1 MRGTCMSQNERIYKI
16 DQLLNNHQVVPIATF
31 LERLEVSLATFK
43 RDIAYM
49 RDRLNAPIEFN
60 RELGGYQLGTQR
72 HHGERY
78 ELPGLWFAPEEIHA
92 LITMQ
97 QLLQNLD
104 GSGMLSGHVQP
115 LLSRLKM
122 VIDDKS
128 SIGDDFEHRIKVKNV
143 GYRNIKM
150 EYFPLIAT
158 ATLQQKRM
166 MIVYRARSTDEEMQR
181 EISPQR
187 VNYYKGNW
195 YLEAWCHVR
204 NGMRIFSI
212 DCIMQV
218 EVLNEACHVVSIEEL
233 EESERGYGIFSSKEI
248 QWAKLKFSPKA
259 SRWITAEIWHP
270 NQKQAI
276 MEDGSLLLEVP
287 YSDETEMVMDILRHG
302 DNVKVLHPECL
313 VESIKSVLRKAL
325 NFYLCF
331 SSSVAT

>member
-1 MRGTCMSQNERIYKI
+1 MSQNERIYKI

-60 RELGGYQLGTQR
+60 RELGGYQLGTQK

-122 VIDDKS
+122 VIADKADL
-128 SIGDDFEHRIKVKNV
+128 GDDFEHRIKVKNV
-143 GYRNIKM
+143 GFRTIKM
-150 EYFPLIAT
+150 EYFPVIAS
-158 ATLQQKRM
+158 ATLQRKR
-166 MIVYRARSTDEEMQR
+166 IKIIYRARSTDEETKR
-181 EISPQR
+181 EVSPQR
-187 VNYYKGNW
+187 ISYYKGNW

-204 NGMRIFSI
+204 HDMRIFSM
-212 DCIMQV
+212 DCINHV
-218 EVLNEACHVVSIEEL
+218 ELLNTTCHEVEIASIEK
-233 EESERGYGIFSSKEI
+233 SERGYGIFSSKDI
-248 QWAKLKFSPKA
+248 QWATLKFSPKA
-259 SRWITAEIWHP
+259 ARWITAEIWHP
-270 NQKQAI
+270 DQKQTI
-276 MEDGSLLLEVP
+276 MEDGSLILEVP

-313 VESIKSVLRKAL
+313 VESIKSVLQKAL
-325 NFYLCF
+325 NSY
-331 SSSVAT
+331 

>member
-1 MRGTCMSQNERIYKI
+1 MSQNERIYKI

-78 ELPGLWFAPEEIHA
+78 ELPGLWFTPEEIHA

-122 VIDDKS
+122 VIADKADL
-128 SIGDDFEHRIKVKNV
+128 GDDFEHRIKVKNV

-150 EYFPLIAT
+150 EYFPAIAS

-166 MIVYRARSTDEEMQR
+166 LIVYRARSTDEEIPR

-212 DCIMQV
+212 DCIKQV
-218 EVLNEACHVVSIEEL
+218 EVLNEACHVVSIEEI
-233 EESERGYGIFSSKEI
+233 EQSERGYGIFSSKEI
-248 QWAKLKFSPKA
+248 QWARLKFSPKA
-259 SRWITAEIWHP
+259 ARWITAEKWHP
-270 NQKQAI
+270 DQKQLLA
-276 MEDGSLLLEVP
+276 EDGSLILEVP
-287 YSDETEMVMDILRHG
+287 YSDQTEMVMDILRHG
-302 DNVKVLHPECL
+302 HNVTVLGPETLINFVTKELNETILNYLKDN
-313 VESIKSVLRKAL
+313 
-325 NFYLCF
+325 
-331 SSSVAT
+331 

>member
-1 MRGTCMSQNERIYKI
+1 MSQNERIYKI

-72 HHGERY
+72 YHGERY
-78 ELPGLWFAPEEIHA
+78 ELPCLWFAPEEIHA

-122 VIDDKS
+122 VIADKS
-128 SIGDDFEHRIKVKNV
+128 NLGDDFEHRIKVKNV

-150 EYFPLIAT
+150 EYFPAIASS
-158 ATLQQKRM
+158 TLQRKR
-166 MIVYRARSTDEEMQR
+166 IKIIYRARSTDQEMAR
-181 EISPQR
+181 EVSPQR
-187 VNYYKGNW
+187 ISYYKGNW

-204 NGMRIFSI
+204 NNMRIFSM
-212 DCIMQV
+212 DCIHHV
-218 EVLNEACHVVSIEEL
+218 ELLNTFCHEVEIALIEQ
-233 EESERGYGIFSSKEI
+233 SERGYGIFSSKH
-248 QWAKLKFSPKA
+248 SMGKA
-259 SRWITAEIWHP
+259 SI
-270 NQKQAI
+270 
-276 MEDGSLLLEVP
+276 
-287 YSDETEMVMDILRHG
+287 
-302 DNVKVLHPECL
+302 
-313 VESIKSVLRKAL
+313 
-325 NFYLCF
+325 
-331 SSSVAT
+331 